1 MIDVKPRAISAD
13 ACTFF
18 ANCAE
23 VVSRE
28 AESYS
33 ADRETAPAAA
43 PASETLAASA
53 AAAKEQTR
61 GAMAMLQP
69 PQAPHRA
76 TEKRRP
82 RLTAEPAGACAAAV
96 SGSSAGGEAAL
107 YALTGCSLHGRT
119 AHAASLPNRL
129 LAAVAES
136 TTDVCCVMIPAQCS
150 TRHVS
155 AAPVT

>member
-33 ADRETAPAAA
+33 ADRETAPGAA
-43 PASETLAASA
+43 PPSEALAASA
-53 AAAKEQTR
+53 AAAKETR
-61 GAMAMLQP
+61 SNVAMLQP
-69 PQAPHRA
+69 PRAPHYA
-76 TEKRRP
+76 TGKRRP
-82 RLTAEPAGACAAAV
+82 KLMAEPADADAAAV

-107 YALTGCSLHGRT
+107 RALAGCSLHGRT
-119 AHAASLPNRL
+119 AHAESLPSRL

-136 TTDVCCVMIPAQCS
+136 ATDVCCVMIPAQCS
-150 TRHVS
+150 SRHVS